1 VDAVQSSKANK
12 AHFLVAELER
22 LGFIKAVITQN
33 IDGLHKRLAARMCT
47 KSMATLRQLL
57 VCDAIRN
64 TLWKKLGSNS
74 TTVTYLNAAAEDY
87 CVQCGSFRRSMP
99 DTFFQAVREV
109 ESSDLMIVMEVVLR
123 CIP

>member
-1 VDAVQSSKANK
+1 
-12 AHFLVAELER
+12 
-22 LGFIKAVITQN
+22 
-33 IDGLHKRLAARMCT
+33 
-47 KSMATLRQLL
+47 MATLRQLL

-87 CVQCGSFRRSMP
+87 CVPMWFFRRSMP

-109 ESSDLMIVMEVVLR
+109 ESSDLMIVMGSSLEVYPVAQLPAMVLNWWS
-123 CIP
+123 